1 MPEAGWA
8 IIAGLCGLALV
19 FLAIDMLCGRDDEP
33 TWFPMEVGLIVFGL
47 TVPIV
52 LKALLY

>member
-1 MPEAGWA
+1 MLDGGWA

-19 FLAIDMLCGRDDEP
+19 FLAIDMICGHDDEA
-33 TWFPMEVGLIVFGL
+33 TWFPTEIGLIVFGL